1 MSEVSCIICEARSQK
16 LFEVL
21 ILRKY
26 PRDLHQC
33 DSCSACFF
41 PNPDWL
47 TEAYSKAIS
56 DLDTGIIERGLDI
69 ANVVTPFLV
78 FSKLRHGSVLD
89 YGGGL
94 GVLARILRDRGL
106 DAYSYDP
113 LAESV
118 FSLPSNGEKHFD
130 LVTMVE
136 VFEHLEDPVSIISE
150 LSKQTDLIFI
160 STLCI
165 PGKTI
170 KPDWW
175 YLLPDTGQHINFPT
189 KLSLEKLAS
198 SIGWNLTSSGTNI
211 HLLSKS
217 KPKLFQ
223 ILAIK
228 YQKLAWIVGYSLYP
242 FLRSRSLS
250 KEDLKLASENIY
262 GSSTEALE
270 TKKVSEL

>member
-1 MSEVSCIICEARSQK
+1 MSEINCIICKANSK
-16 LFEVL
+16 KVFAVL

-26 PRDLHQC
+26 PRDLYQC
-33 DSCSACFF
+33 ASCHACYF

-47 TEAYSKAIS
+47 KEAYSKAIS
-56 DLDTGIIERGLDI
+56 DLDTGIVERGLDI
-69 ANVVTPFLV
+69 ANVVTPFLI

-94 GVLARILRDRGL
+94 GVLARILRDRGF

-113 LAESV
+113 LSESV
-118 FSLPSNGEKHFD
+118 FSLPSKGNKRFD

-136 VFEHLEDPVSIISE
+136 VFEHLEDPVSTISE

-165 PGKTI
+165 PGKKI
-170 KPDWW
+170 RPDWW
-175 YLLPDTGQHINFPT
+175 YLLADTGQHINFPT

-198 SIGWNLTSSGTNI
+198 SIGWNLTSSGTNL

-228 YQKLAWIVGYSLYP
+228 YQRLAWIVGYSLYP

-250 KEDLKLASENIY
+250 QEDLKLARENIY
-262 GSSTEALE
+262 GSSTETLDS
-270 TKKVSEL
+270 KNDS